1 MGTIRPPS
9 LFLLAGMAALGPLA
23 LNFYVPALPAVAA
36 QFAVTPSAAQWTL
49 TLYFIGISFGQIIH
63 GPLSDA
69 IGRRPVV
76 LGGLALYALASFAC
90 YFAATLDLLLVA
102 RFIQAL
108 GGCVGMVMSRAVLQD
123 VFQRERFAAA
133 LSTVVMVS
141 AVAPMFAPA
150 VGGFITEWLGWRIVF
165 LLLGGGALVLF
176 GACLQALPETH
187 LNRNPLTLISLVS
200 AYPVAMRHRG
210 FMLNAVAA
218 ALFPATNFTIMA
230 AGPFLVVDV
239 LKATP
244 STYGAM
250 AMTAPLGFIL
260 GNAVARRLLLRVD
273 HRRLM
278 LVAAGVSLAGLSLQ
292 LALVALVPLTLAGLF
307 LPLLVVAFGHG
318 LGLACATG
326 LAMAQ
331 LPDLRGTASASIGF
345 LQMGIGAL
353 ASTAGS
359 MVVPHGAVATVLAM
373 LAIQGFDFV
382 LLILGRHLDHGARGE
397 IHSKDNE

>member
-1 MGTIRPPS
+1 MGHVKPPS

-23 LNFYVPALPAVAA
+23 LNFFVPALPAVAA

-90 YFAATLDLLLVA
+90 YFAATLELLLVA
-102 RFIQAL
+102 RFMQAL

-141 AVAPMFAPA
+141 AVAPMLAPA
-150 VGGFITEWLGWRIVF
+150 VGGFVTEWLGWRSVF
-165 LLLGGGALVLF
+165 LLLGSGALVLL
-176 GACLQALPETH
+176 GACLQALSETH
-187 LNRNPLTLISLVS
+187 LNRNPLTLFSMAG
-200 AYPVAMRHRG
+200 AYLAAARHRG
-210 FMLNAVAA
+210 FMANATAA
-218 ALFPATNFTIMA
+218 ALFPATNFTFMA
-230 AGPFLVVDV
+230 AGPFLVVEL
-239 LKATP
+239 LKGTP

-250 AMTAPLGFIL
+250 AMTAPFGFIL
-260 GNAVARRLLLRVD
+260 GNAVARRVLLRVD
-273 HRRLM
+273 HRRMM
-278 LVAAGVSLAGLSLQ
+278 LVAAGVSLAGLALQ
-292 LALVALVPLTLAGLF
+292 LALVSLLPLTLAGLF
-307 LPLLVVAFGHG
+307 LPLLVIAFGHG

-345 LQMGIGAL
+345 LQMGIGAV
-353 ASTAGS
+353 ASIAGS
-359 MVVPHGAVATVLAM
+359 MVVPHGAAATVLTM
-373 LAIQGFDFV
+373 LAIQGFDLV
-382 LLILGRHLDHGARGE
+382 LLLLGSHFDRRE
-397 IHSKDNE
+397 

>member
-1 MGTIRPPS
+1 
-9 LFLLAGMAALGPLA
+9 MAALGPLA
-23 LNFYVPALPAVAA
+23 LNFFVPALPAVAA

-90 YFAATLDLLLVA
+90 YFAATLELLLVA
-102 RFIQAL
+102 RFMQAL

-141 AVAPMFAPA
+141 AVAPMLAPA
-150 VGGFITEWLGWRIVF
+150 VGGFVTEWLGWRSVF
-165 LLLGGGALVLF
+165 LLLGSGALVLL
-176 GACLQALPETH
+176 GACLQALSETH
-187 LNRNPLTLISLVS
+187 LNRNPLTLFSMAG
-200 AYPVAMRHRG
+200 AYLAAARHRG
-210 FMLNAVAA
+210 FMANATAA
-218 ALFPATNFTIMA
+218 ALFPATNFTFMA
-230 AGPFLVVDV
+230 AGPFLVVE
-239 LKATP
+239 LLNGTP

-250 AMTAPLGFIL
+250 AMTAPFGFIL
-260 GNAVARRLLLRVD
+260 GNAVARRVLLRVD
-273 HRRLM
+273 HRRMM
-278 LVAAGVSLAGLSLQ
+278 LVAAGVSLAGLALQ
-292 LALVALVPLTLAGLF
+292 LALVSLLPLTLAGLF
-307 LPLLVVAFGHG
+307 LPLLVIAFGHG

-345 LQMGIGAL
+345 LQMGIGAV
-353 ASTAGS
+353 ASIAGS
-359 MVVPHGAVATVLAM
+359 MVVPHGAAATVLTM
-373 LAIQGFDFV
+373 LAIQGFDLV
-382 LLILGRHLDHGARGE
+382 LLILGGHFDRRE
-397 IHSKDNE
+397 